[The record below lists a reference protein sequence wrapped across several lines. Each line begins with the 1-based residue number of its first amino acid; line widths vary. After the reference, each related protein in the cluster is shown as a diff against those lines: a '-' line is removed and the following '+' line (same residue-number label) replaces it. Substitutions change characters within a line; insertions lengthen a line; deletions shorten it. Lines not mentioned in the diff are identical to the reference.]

1 MCHLFS
7 PPSSYEI
14 KYKILTFFFFNLKLF
29 LLNEAKLSLFF
40 FGLIFLARLGFHG
53 EMEMS

>member
-1 MCHLFS
+1 MSSFF

-14 KYKILTFFFFNLKLF
+14 KYKILTFFFFLNLKLF